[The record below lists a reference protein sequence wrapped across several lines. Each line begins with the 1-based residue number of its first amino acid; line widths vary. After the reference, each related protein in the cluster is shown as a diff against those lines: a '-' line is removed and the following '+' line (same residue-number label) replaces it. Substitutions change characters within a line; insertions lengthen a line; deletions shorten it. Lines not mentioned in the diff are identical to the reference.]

1 MLLDSRGYRT
11 FAVPDGP
18 RALDIAADCAADL
31 DLIVAD
37 YNLPGPNG
45 VEIVARIEEAAGRK
59 IPVIMLTGD
68 ISTATL
74 LEIAGKGHVHLYK
87 PADAQDL
94 IHHIDAMLYTGG
106 KAGAPTLFVVDDDE
120 VSREAMRDILQMH
133 GYRVEI
139 FEDGSSFLEAYSP
152 ERAGCL
158 IVEARMAGT
167 GPLDLIERLAEMG
180 SSLPVIIVASHGDVA
195 MAVTAMKAGAFE
207 FIEKPAREDEL
218 LTGVEAALR
227 YSRQRPQLSTD
238 AVIAAR
244 KIESLTDR
252 QRQILDFLLEGS
264 SSEAIAAKLGISA
277 RTVDTHCAAIMKK
290 FGVQSLYA
298 LIRMGLAASTL
309 RGGDD

>member
-1 MLLDSRGYRT
+1 
-11 FAVPDGP
+11 
-18 RALDIAADCAADL
+18 
-31 DLIVAD
+31 
-37 YNLPGPNG
+37 
-45 VEIVARIEEAAGRK
+45 
-59 IPVIMLTGD
+59 
-68 ISTATL
+68 
-74 LEIAGKGHVHLYK
+74 
-87 PADAQDL
+87 
-94 IHHIDAMLYTGG
+94 
-106 KAGAPTLFVVDDDE
+106 
-120 VSREAMRDILQMH
+120 
-133 GYRVEI
+133 
-139 FEDGSSFLEAYSP
+139 
-152 ERAGCL
+152 
-158 IVEARMAGT
+158 MAGT

-195 MAVTAMKAGAFE
+195 MAVTAIKAGAFE
-207 FIEKPAREDEL
+207 FLEKPAREDEL

-227 YSRQRPQLSTD
+227 QSRQRSQLSTD